1 MLDEFINYVQKLFPS
16 ISPYVKNQTEQAIRQ
31 FKLSGRTLNLLND
44 KPYDYLTQG
53 DILSNVPFVKIE
65 ENGGISAQRSY
76 GMLLSNTCSADH
88 DDDIV
93 IAPLLQIKDLGL
105 NRNDIV
111 NNLHYR
117 LFYLPDKRFEELV
130 VDFSLMNTFNKN
142 LLNAQIEDGKVKKE
156 SSLNQ
161 MGFYL
166 LLSKLTVC
174 FMRPEDEEV
183 QASRRENYIMQHE
196 TAK

>member
-65 ENGGISAQRSY
+65 ENSGISAQRSY

-130 VDFSLMNTFNKN
+130 VDFSFMNTFNKN
-142 LLNAQIEDGKVKKE
+142 LLNAQIEDGKVKKV

>member
-142 LLNAQIEDGKVKKE
+142 LLNAQIEDGKVKKSVFIE
-156 SSLNQ
+156 SNGILSAFIKTYSL
-161 MGFYL
+161 FYA
-166 LLSKLTVC
+166 
-174 FMRPEDEEV
+174 P
-183 QASRRENYIMQHE
+183 RR
-196 TAK
+196 

>member
-1 MLDEFINYVQKLFPS
+1 MLDEFVNYVQKLFPS

-31 FKLSGRTLNLLND
+31 FKLTGRTLNLLND

-53 DILSNVPFVKIE
+53 DILSNVPFIKTE
-65 ENGGISAQRSY
+65 KNGEISAQRAF

-105 NRNDIV
+105 NKNDIV

-142 LLNAQIEDGKVKKE
+142 LLNSQIEDGKVKKV

-183 QASRRENYIMQHE
+183 QANRRKNYIMQHE
-196 TAK
+196 GAK

>member
-65 ENGGISAQRSY
+65 ENGGILAQRSY

-130 VDFSLMNTFNKN
+130 VDFSLMNTFNKK
-142 LLNAQIEDGKVKKE
+142 LLNAQIEDGKVKKV

>member
-1 MLDEFINYVQKLFPS
+1 M
-16 ISPYVKNQTEQAIRQ
+16 
-31 FKLSGRTLNLLND
+31 
-44 KPYDYLTQG
+44 
-53 DILSNVPFVKIE
+53 
-65 ENGGISAQRSY
+65 
-76 GMLLSNTCSADH
+76 
-88 DDDIV
+88 
-93 IAPLLQIKDLGL
+93 GL

-130 VDFSLMNTFNKN
+130 VDFSLMNTFNKK
-142 LLNAQIEDGKVKKE
+142 LLNAQIEDGKVKKV

>member
-53 DILSNVPFVKIE
+53 DILSNEPFGKIE
-65 ENGGISAQRSY
+65 ENGGKSAQRRY
-76 GMLLSNTCSADH
+76 GMLLSFTCSADD

-130 VDFSLMNTFNKN
+130 VDFSLMNTFNKK
-142 LLNAQIEDGKVKKE
+142 LLNAQIEDGKVKKV